1 MVGRLPIGLLMYI
14 CKAHPIVLKLFPIL
28 VTHWLPWPWG
38 CSCAHS
44 LPFQYRLA
52 YTVSIKTIC
61 FYLDKQASL
70 AVETRLL
77 FATSTRSAWSPR
89 LAAAMARWLSSAV
102 TTTTSITRG
111 WPRQTET
118 RPRQRKLIWWPCP
131 ARAPALPHS
140 VSPLTTWCWLYWGF
154 PSSIRNSQKPETNQK
169 KNPTLTMKPV
179 TSLPHHSND
188 SLFLPVVNMRSSTC
202 F

>member
-38 CSCAHS
+38 CSCAPA

-70 AVETRLL
+70 AEEMRLL
-77 FATSTRSAWSPR
+77 FATSTRSTWSQDKPPQR
-89 LAAAMARWLSSAV
+89 PGDCRQLWQQQPLSLEIEQGENWFDGLVQQEHQHFHTRWVLWQLGVGCTEASPTVSG
-102 TTTTSITRG
+102 TDKNQ
-111 WPRQTET
+111 RQTK
-118 RPRQRKLIWWPCP
+118 RRILLWP
-131 ARAPALPHS
+131 
-140 VSPLTTWCWLYWGF
+140 W
-154 PSSIRNSQKPETNQK
+154 NQ
-169 KNPTLTMKPV
+169 
-179 TSLPHHSND
+179 
-188 SLFLPVVNMRSSTC
+188 
-202 F
+202 